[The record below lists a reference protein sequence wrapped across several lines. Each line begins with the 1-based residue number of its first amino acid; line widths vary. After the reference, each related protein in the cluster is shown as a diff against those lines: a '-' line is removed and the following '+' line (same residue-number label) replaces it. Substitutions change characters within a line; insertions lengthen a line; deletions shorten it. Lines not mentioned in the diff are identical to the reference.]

1 MSISA
6 VKELQS
12 LFGQF
17 EYSYFEKPDDVD
29 VVLHRVMAVA
39 SYLDRLRVEGNI
51 GAYIGGMDSI
61 DRLYREAPE
70 RTIMEDARDPAIMK
84 AIAENL
90 PVHTV
95 NGLNFFM
102 SSTDDVMMSA
112 ISSYASHMQVRS
124 AYTLKNDAASVASR
138 MAHRGMKKSVDSFLS
153 LMEEISRHDPQIM
166 SKSDFTTTLC
176 CTFEGL
182 LEAEQVFVPG
192 QGLQSLVEEYL
203 VKNHVMFEISYPR
216 LEAAM
221 GLAKAGYLDVSNAIA
236 KAVFPRA
243 LHLNDRMIFEMEAL
257 GMDAQAILNRVVQ
270 KPNAGWAEAYFA
282 YRLLTDRNDL
292 NIPSLDL
299 TDSAIKGAA
308 KHMLIKI
315 CADDGFNHAYAQQLM
330 GDFARLYP
338 DEGKDFFDN
347 RRVKQVALTADRYRD
362 SAMGADLGL

>member
-17 EYSYFEKPDDVD
+17 EHSYFEKPDDVD

-39 SYLDRLRVEGNI
+39 GCLDRLRIEGNI

-61 DRLYREAPE
+61 DRFYREAPE

-95 NGLNFFM
+95 SGLNFFM

-138 MAHRGMKKSVDSFLS
+138 MAARGMEKSVDSFLG

-166 SKSDFTTTLC
+166 SKSDFTSTLC
-176 CTFEGL
+176 CTFEGV
-182 LEAEQVFVPG
+182 LEAERAFVPG
-192 QGLQSLVEEYL
+192 RKLRSLVYEYL
-203 VKNHVMFEISYPR
+203 VKNRVGFEISYPR
-216 LEAAM
+216 IESAM
-221 GLAKAGYLDVSNAIA
+221 GLAKARYPDVANAIA
-236 KAVFPRA
+236 KAVFPRS
-243 LHLNDRMIFEMEAL
+243 LHLNDRTILRMETL
-257 GMDAQAILNRVVQ
+257 GMDVQAILRRVAQ
-270 KPNAGWAEAYFA
+270 QPTSGWVYAYFA

-292 NIPSLDL
+292 DIPSLDL
-299 TDSAIKGAA
+299 TDITIKGAA
-308 KHMLIKI
+308 KRMLMEI
-315 CADDGFNHAYAQQLM
+315 CADDGFNQTYAQQLM
-330 GDFARLYP
+330 GEFGRLYP
-338 DEGKDFFDN
+338 NEGKDFLEN
-347 RRVKQVALTADRYRD
+347 QKVKQLALTVDRYRE
-362 SAMGADLGL
+362 SAMGVDLGL